1 MSFHRNCQVEDALA
15 GQDKRMLIQ
24 CCPTTSPP
32 TPTPIPRTTPSSDA
46 SPSAAPTHLH
56 CLILEQLFHST
67 NPRVAGWTGRAQSL
81 PAPPS
86 CVKAELRGS
95 SSSSRKLRSRG
106 TRVNRL
112 EQIVLEPPG
121 FRRHVLIPVTSC
133 PSFYL
138 HSSPGSSF
146 CWTARMNNFFFH

>member
-1 MSFHRNCQVEDALA
+1 MV
-15 GQDKRMLIQ
+15 IQ
-24 CCPTTSPP
+24 CCPTAQSPP
-32 TPTPIPRTTPSSDA
+32 A
-46 SPSAAPTHLH
+46 SPPFPKPAHSLHPPHPPTHLH
-56 CLILEQLFHST
+56 CLILEQLFHSA
-67 NPRVAGWTGRAQSL
+67 NPRVAGWTSRVQSL
-81 PAPPS
+81 PAPLS

-95 SSSSRKLRSRG
+95 SSSSRKLRSRS

-121 FRRHVLIPVTSC
+121 FRGHVLIPVTSC

-146 CWTARMNNFFFH
+146 FFARLECTTFISPFSLTIARMKKLIRILF

>member
-1 MSFHRNCQVEDALA
+1 
-15 GQDKRMLIQ
+15 MLIQ
-24 CCPTTSPP
+24 CCPTTRPP
-32 TPTPIPRTTPSSDA
+32 PFPQPPPPLPSTP
-46 SPSAAPTHLH
+46 PTHLH
-56 CLILEQLFHST
+56 CLILEQLFHSA

-81 PAPPS
+81 PAPLS

-121 FRRHVLIPVTSC
+121 FRGHVLIPVTSC

-138 HSSPGSSF
+138 HSSPGS
-146 CWTARMNNFFFH
+146 RFFLDGKNVQHPPPHPSPPLASLELKLTEIQVIFWS

>member
-1 MSFHRNCQVEDALA
+1 MSFHRNCQVRDSLA

-24 CCPTTSPP
+24 CCPAAQSPRAPTIPQTTAFPP
-32 TPTPIPRTTPSSDA
+32 PP
-46 SPSAAPTHLH
+46 PSAPPHPTQTHLH
-56 CLILEQLFHST
+56 CLILEQLFHSAK
-67 NPRVAGWTGRAQSL
+67 PRVASWTSRVESL
-81 PAPPS
+81 PAPLS

-95 SSSSRKLRSRG
+95 SGSSRKLRSRG

-121 FRRHVLIPVTSC
+121 FRGHVLIPVTSC

-138 HSSPGSSF
+138 HNSPGSSF
-146 CWTARMNNFFFH
+146 LDG

>member
-1 MSFHRNCQVEDALA
+1 MLPHR
-15 GQDKRMLIQ
+15 
-24 CCPTTSPP
+24 PP
-32 TPTPIPRTTPSSDA
+32 TLPTIPQTTAFPPPP
-46 SPSAAPTHLH
+46 PSAPPTHLH
-56 CLILEQLFHST
+56 CLILEQLFHSA
-67 NPRVAGWTGRAQSL
+67 NPRVAGWTSRVQSL
-81 PAPPS
+81 PAPLS

-138 HSSPGSSF
+138 HNSPGSSF
-146 CWTARMNNFFFH
+146 FFWTARMYNFSFPL